1 MIISVNWLKKFTDI
15 DVSIEALTELIGA
28 RLVEIESV
36 ENLGEKY
43 KDVIV
48 VKVVE
53 CSPVPDSDHL
63 NLTKIDDGGKL
74 QNVER
79 DENGLVQVVCGAP
92 NVTAGM
98 LAAWLPPESIVPET
112 YDKRDKEPFVLGAR
126 ELRGFMSNGMLA
138 SAKELDLYED
148 HSGIVVVDK
157 EAAPG
162 TSFAELYELNDYL
175 LDIENK
181 SLTHRPDAFG
191 IIGFARE
198 VAGIQGKAFTTP
210 AWLDT
215 LNPEITPNGT
225 AETPSVTIDEPELS
239 DRFQAIVLS
248 DVSESAQSPLEIQT
262 YLSRSG
268 IRPISAIVDVTNY
281 MLLLAG
287 RPLHAFDYDKLLAVN
302 DGKIDIHVRS
312 GREGETLALL
322 SGKTIE
328 LSTEDIVVANGETAV
343 SLAGAMGGAATEVDA
358 TTKRILVESATF
370 NLYKL
375 RAVQMRHGIF
385 SESIT
390 RLTKGIPAPLGAP
403 VLVEAAKMMGQ
414 FAGAA
419 TASNIADAYPGKHEP
434 IFVSLQESVVNDTL
448 GTQFSAADIQ
458 QLLENV
464 EFDVAVNGTDITVT
478 VPYWRNDIHITE
490 DIIEEVGR
498 LSGFDS
504 INPVLPTRD
513 FTAVRPSDFD
523 LLRAKVRGLLVR
535 AGANEVL
542 TYSFIHGDV
551 MRKAGQNP
559 ETAYRLTNS
568 ISPDLQYYRQ
578 SIVPSLLVNIHP
590 NIKAGYD
597 HFAIFELNKFHTKLA
612 GLTEENV
619 PKELDGLGFVVAAS
633 KKAKNA
639 AYYEAKHYL
648 DYIATELGLEFAYE
662 PLEADADYPVTQP
675 FEPKRSARVWD
686 AKTRERIGVIG
697 EFKKS
702 VQKAFKLSDNVAG
715 FEISPVSLLKL
726 TSTLGTSYE
735 PLSKYPG
742 TDRDVSFQVAG
753 DVTYGQVYDAAKNA
767 LSDDSVSTLRISVTP
782 LDIYEPESGETKNV
796 TLRFTLGS
804 YEKTLTGDE
813 VNKVMADVTEK
824 VTTATNGRVV

>member
-1 MIISVNWLKKFTDI
+1 MIVSVNWLKKFTDI
-15 DVSIEALTELIGA
+15 DVSIDELVTLIGA

-36 ENLGEKY
+36 EDLTEKY

-53 CSPVPDSDHL
+53 CSPVLDSDHL
-63 NLTKIDDGGKL
+63 NLTKIDDGGRA

-92 NVTAGM
+92 NVAAGM
-98 LAAWLPPESIVPET
+98 LAAWLPPESIVPESFG
-112 YDKRDKEPFVLGAR
+112 DKEPFILGAR
-126 ELRGFMSNGMLA
+126 KLRGFVSNGMLA
-138 SAKELDLYED
+138 SAKELDLYD
-148 HSGIVVVDK
+148 AHDGIIVVDK

-198 VAGIQGKAFTTP
+198 VAGIQGKVFTTP
-210 AWLDT
+210 AWLDN
-215 LNPEITPNGT
+215 LNPEISSNGSV
-225 AETPSVTIDEPELS
+225 EMPSVTIDEPELS
-239 DRFQAIVLS
+239 DRFEAIVLS
-248 DVSESAQSPLEIQT
+248 DVIESAQSPLEIQT

-302 DGKIDIHVRS
+302 NGTIDLHVRS

-322 SGKTIE
+322 NEKTIE
-328 LSTEDIVVANGETAV
+328 LSTDDIVVANGETAV
-343 SLAGAMGGAATEVDA
+343 SLAGAMGGASTEVDA

-390 RLTKGIPAPLGAP
+390 RLTKGIPAPLCAP

-414 FAGAA
+414 FAGAVV
-419 TASNIADAYPGKHEP
+419 ASEIGDAYPGKHDP
-434 IFVSLQESVVNDTL
+434 IVVTLQEPVVNEVL
-448 GTQFSAADIQ
+448 GTQFSASDIQ
-458 QLLENV
+458 DLLQNV
-464 EFDVAVNGTDITVT
+464 EFDVDVTGSEITIT
-478 VPYWRNDIHITE
+478 VPYWRNDIHIAE

-504 INPVLPTRD
+504 INPVLPSRD
-513 FTAVRPSDFD
+513 FTAIRPSDFD
-523 LLRAKVRGLLVR
+523 ELRAKVRGVLVR

-542 TYSFIHGDV
+542 TYNFIHGDV

-559 ETAYRLTNS
+559 ETAYQLTNS

-619 PKELDGLGFVVAAS
+619 PKELDGIGFVVAAS
-633 KKAKNA
+633 KKAKSA

-648 DYIATELGLEFAYE
+648 DYIASELGLEFVYE
-662 PLEADADYPVTQP
+662 PLEADANYPVTQP

-686 AKTRERIGVIG
+686 AKTHERIGVIG

-726 TSTLGTSYE
+726 TAALETSYE

-742 TDRDVSFQVAG
+742 TDRDVSFQVAS
-753 DVTYGQVYDAAKNA
+753 DVTYQQVYDAAKSA
-767 LSDDSVSTLRISVTP
+767 LVDETLRIGVTP
-782 LDIYEPESGETKNV
+782 LDIYEPESGDTKNV

-824 VTTATNGRVV
+824 VTTATNGKVV

>member
-15 DVSIEALTELIGA
+15 DVSIDELVELIGA

-43 KDVIV
+43 KDVVV

-63 NLTKIDDGGKL
+63 NLTKVDDGGKL

-79 DENGLVQVVCGAP
+79 DENGMIQVVCGAP
-92 NVTAGM
+92 NVTVGM

-112 YDKRDKEPFVLGAR
+112 FGTKDPFVLGAR
-126 ELRGFMSNGMLA
+126 ELRGYMSNGMLA
-138 SAKELDLYED
+138 SVKELALGED
-148 HSGIVVVDK
+148 HNGILSIDK
-157 EAAPG
+157 DAEPG
-162 TSFAELYELNDYL
+162 ASFAELYELNDYL

-210 AWLDT
+210 AWLDVI
-215 LNPEITPNGT
+215 NPEVTSSK
-225 AETPSVTIDEPELS
+225 AVETPSITIDDPDLS
-239 DRFQAIVLS
+239 GRFQAIVLS
-248 DVSESAQSPLEIQT
+248 DVSESSQSPVEIQT

-268 IRPISAIVDVTNY
+268 IRPISAVVDVTNY

-322 SGKTIE
+322 NDKTINI
-328 LSTEDIVVANGETAV
+328 STDDIVVANGDVAV
-343 SLAGAMGGAATEVDA
+343 SLAGAMGGASTEVDA
-358 TTKRILVESATF
+358 STKRILIESATF

-403 VLVEAAKMMGQ
+403 VLVEAAKMIGQ
-414 FAGAA
+414 FAGGVI
-419 TASNIADAYPGKHEP
+419 ASDVADAYPGKQEP
-434 IFVSLQESVVNDTL
+434 IVVSIHESIVNETL

-464 EFDVAVNGTDITVT
+464 EFDVEVEGTAIHVT

-490 DIIEEVGR
+490 DLIEEVGR

-504 INPVLPTRD
+504 INPVLPSRD
-513 FTAVRPSDFD
+513 FTAVRPADFD
-523 LLRAKVRGLLVR
+523 ILRAKVRGLLVR

-542 TYSFIHGDV
+542 TYSFIHGDI

-559 ETAYRLTNS
+559 DTAYKLTNS

-578 SIVPSLLVNIHP
+578 SIVPSLLANIHP
-590 NIKAGYD
+590 NSKAGYD

-612 GLTEENV
+612 GVTEENV
-619 PKELDGLGFVVAAS
+619 PKELDGIGFVVAAG
-633 KKAKNA
+633 KKASSA
-639 AYYEAKHYL
+639 AFYEAKYYL

-715 FEISPVSLLKL
+715 FEVSPVSLLKL
-726 TSTLGTSYE
+726 TSTLETSYE

-742 TDRDVSFQVAG
+742 TDRDVSFQVAS
-753 DVTYGQVYDAAKNA
+753 DVTYQQVYDAAKSA
-767 LSDDSVSTLRISVTP
+767 LNSDESNIRITIKP
-782 LDIYEPESGETKNV
+782 LDIYAPDSGETKNI

-813 VNKVMADVTEK
+813 INKVMADVTDK
-824 VTTATNGRVV
+824 VTTATNGKVV